1 MNFCRNLW
9 QRSRNSCQKSRRF
22 FFKTESDHRKF
33 LKRLSIADS
42 DSDSNNNISNRCN
55 NSSNTNSNR
64 NNYNNISNSTN
75 RDINLNIDTLS
86 ATAATTSTT
95 TILATTT
102 TTTTSTETIS
112 ATGAA
117 FTEAAATT
125 GRNKQN
131 MDFKF
136 FAGVSNLFANFFG
149 SWRWLLGKK
158 FQHEEPIVLCLLI
171 GGSPGPR
178 RNIQWHL
185 VIKNLLKLFFREKC
199 FYCVF
204 IGRSIIKME
213 LSWRSESNQSATS
226 LIEIERWPSKKTV
239 YG

>member
-1 MNFCRNLW
+1 MYLACYYSSMIQSNSEYLQLKLSSHFLW
-9 QRSRNSCQKSRRF
+9 IFAAIYDKEVVTVDKKVDDF
-22 FFKTESDHRKF
+22 FSKTESDHRKF
-33 LKRLSIADS
+33 LKRLSIAHS
-42 DSDSNNNISNRCN
+42 DSDSNKNISNRCN
-55 NSSNTNSNR
+55 NSSNSNTNSNR

-149 SWRWLLGKK
+149 SWR
-158 FQHEEPIVLCLLI
+158 
-171 GGSPGPR
+171 
-178 RNIQWHL
+178 
-185 VIKNLLKLFFREKC
+185 
-199 FYCVF
+199 
-204 IGRSIIKME
+204 
-213 LSWRSESNQSATS
+213 
-226 LIEIERWPSKKTV
+226 
-239 YG
+239 